1 MLALVGLLWLS
12 LSQAGTIEVA
22 DDRGQQIFL
31 SAPASRVVSLAPH
44 LTEIVFYVGA
54 GQALRGVMAYSDF
67 PDQAKAIPRIGT
79 HSRIDIE
86 AVVAMQ
92 PDLVLGWS
100 DGNSESDLATLKKL
114 GLRVFETNPR
124 TIADV
129 GTLIRNVGKLLGQTE
144 LAEYRADE
152 FENDINVLRKEYAA
166 RYPVRVFY
174 QIWDK
179 PIYTLGGQHVVTR
192 LIEGCG
198 GINVFADLAALSPVV
213 SREAVLAADP
223 EVIVGPREGEVLP
236 SWVGEWQNWPSL
248 DAVARDQIYTVNAD
262 HINRMGPRLVDA
274 MATLCEALQ
283 VARDQKS

>member
-1 MLALVGLLWLS
+1 MGLLWLS
-12 LSQAGTIEVA
+12 LSQAGTIEVT
-22 DDRGQQIFL
+22 DDRGQHVSL

-44 LTEIVFYVGA
+44 LTEIVFHVGA

-67 PDQAKAIPRIGT
+67 PDAAKAIPRIGT
-79 HSRIDIE
+79 HRRIDIE

-262 HINRMGPRLVDA
+262 QIGRAHV
-274 MATLCEALQ
+274 
-283 VARDQKS
+283 